1 MYNPIFEYRKK
12 DINQITK
19 IESKYKS
26 NFIWLI
32 YQYFYLLSYRYLK
45 LENYNYSINSNIR
58 KLKHLIEIKL

>member
-1 MYNPIFEYRKK
+1 MYNLIFEYRKK

-19 IESKYKS
+19 IESKHKS

-58 KLKHLIEIKL
+58 KLKHLIEVKL

>member
-1 MYNPIFEYRKK
+1 MYNLIFEYRKK

-19 IESKYKS
+19 IESKHKS

>member
-19 IESKYKS
+19 IESKHKS

-58 KLKHLIEIKL
+58 KLKHLIEVKL

>member
-19 IESKYKS
+19 IESKHKS